1 MCERFLEMSVNTIK
15 QRVVIPRDI
24 WTDNTHEVVK
34 VVVSGTDAAHLSNE
48 SLQKH
53 LIDVSSSS
61 LAMLTTSAVLY
72 ILNLK
77 ENVMCMQKA

>member
-1 MCERFLEMSVNTIK
+1 MSVNLIR

-34 VVVSGTDAAHLSNE
+34 VIVSGTDAAHLSNE

-53 LIDVSSSS
+53 LIDNAIISGDVNNKCRI
-61 LAMLTTSAVLY
+61 VY
-72 ILNLK
+72 
-77 ENVMCMQKA
+77 

>member
-34 VVVSGTDAAHLSNE
+34 VVVSGTDATELSNE

-53 LIDVSSSS
+53 LIDNAIISGDVNNKCRIVYFESKRKRY
-61 LAMLTTSAVLY
+61 V
-72 ILNLK
+72 
-77 ENVMCMQKA
+77 

>member
-34 VVVSGTDAAHLSNE
+34 VVVSGSDAAQLSNE

-53 LIDVSSSS
+53 LI
-61 LAMLTTSAVLY
+61 
-72 ILNLK
+72 
-77 ENVMCMQKA
+77 ENAIISDNVNNKCRIVFFESKRKRYE

>member
-1 MCERFLEMSVNTIK
+1 MCERFLEMSVNTIR

-34 VVVSGTDAAHLSNE
+34 VVVSDSDAAQLSHE

-53 LIDVSSSS
+53 LI
-61 LAMLTTSAVLY
+61 
-72 ILNLK
+72 
-77 ENVMCMQKA
+77 ENAIISDNVNNKCRIVFFESKRKRYE